1 MNLTHLHNIIL
12 IIIIYSLCALNNA
25 YAQSTI
31 DYKPLLDSLDYLV
44 NNTKNDD
51 AICYGEE
58 LLDAYGDDLYEHQD
72 TLLGHI
78 YNQIGAAYFNNFDTK
93 IAQIYYKKT
102 IALLSSA
109 PLNVILIKAHDL
121 MGNSYK
127 HQKDFSK
134 AEKHLNAALAMLD
147 QLPYEAPKRK
157 AVVLKSIA
165 SLKYRQGD
173 LNLAE
178 DLLIQANT
186 LIETTGSKHLISSAR
201 IKHDLATIK
210 GHKALYHESIK
221 YFKEAYE
228 PLSAYDINHPSN
240 GIMLMNI
247 GVIYIQIGK
256 FSEAEKYLKRN
267 LDLYVNAYG
276 YESTETASVYTRL
289 GLLHLK
295 SFNYKKA
302 IADFNEALQIASKV
316 NKDDFKVLTLAYLGL
331 AEAYLTQGDYEKGIL
346 YYKKNIDLLTTVYG
360 KNHHFLSHSYNQL
373 GHAYLKTRNHVDALA
388 AFQTTKKLF
397 PTNKLDHLYG
407 KVYLIAGQYENAISS
422 LTKALSLDQQPT
434 DIITILTDL
443 GQAYKEIKKTD
454 KAIEYYTTA
463 LQEIDQFYKDDTPT
477 KAKVY
482 INLADIYISN
492 NNESQALSYLNRA
505 AKCINYEPDATNNFQ
520 STSDLFVLL
529 DLLDVNT
536 RYYKMQYNSNPSE
549 ENKKILLNEFQTIFS
564 LIDFIQKQIAVSASK
579 QKILAD
585 SYRLFENAIDFLT
598 SINNSDAIAEAFRL
612 TEKSKNIL
620 LSESLRIS
628 QAEDVAGIPTSD
640 LEQEYNLNARL
651 AYYQHK
657 LQEEKHEKASPSDSL
672 ISIYQDSIFNIKKE
686 NEQLIT
692 RFEKRYPAYYDLK
705 YAHNTLSLPSIQK
718 KLKPDE
724 SLLEYF
730 VGDSS
735 IYIFIV
741 QQGKAQIKKVRKDFP
756 LKELVQQM
764 RESTYNYWIN
774 FEKPDSV
781 FTASKVAYCQA
792 AYQLYQSLIEP
803 VSDGLTK
810 KLIII
815 PDDILALL
823 PFDALLSES
832 TDHTQDYFEF
842 PYLINKYTISYDYS
856 ASIHYQSKKSP
867 SKSQYSFLGFAPQF
881 EETMTAKNR
890 SIDEIRNSLSKLNH
904 NEKEVE
910 NIDAL
915 FNGKVFIGETATKAQ
930 FLDHAKKA
938 YLLHLA
944 THGKANEQVG
954 DQSFIAF
961 SEIIDST
968 TYNDRLYVRELYKL
982 DLNAAMVVLS
992 ACETGLGELR
1002 KGEGIISLSRGF
1014 TFAGAQSVIP
1024 SLWQVNDQ
1032 ATAEFMA
1039 TFYRTLK
1046 TGLPKDEA
1054 LRIAKIQS
1062 IENVQTAPPFF
1073 WAAFVPIGNMD
1084 PIADRW
1090 DISPLWII
1098 LIIIPIGFLF
1108 MAFRNKSKKA

>member
-1 MNLTHLHNIIL
+1 MNLTHIHNTIL
-12 IIIIYSLCALNNA
+12 IISIYSLCALNNA

-31 DYKPLLDSLDYLV
+31 DYKPLLDSLDHLV
-44 NNTKNDD
+44 NNTKNHD

-58 LLDAYGDDLYEHQD
+58 LLDTYLDDLYEYQD

-78 YNQIGAAYFNNFDTK
+78 YNQIGAAYFNNIDTK
-93 IAQIYYKKT
+93 TAQIYYKKT
-102 IALLSSA
+102 IALLSDATPSVA
-109 PLNVILIKAHDL
+109 LIDAHDL

-127 HQKDFSK
+127 NQKDFSE
-134 AEKHLNAALAMLD
+134 AEKHLNTALAMFD
-147 QLPYEAPKRK
+147 HLPYKTSKREAI
-157 AVVLKSIA
+157 VLKSMA
-165 SLKYRQGD
+165 KLKYYQGD
-173 LNLAE
+173 FNLAE
-178 DLLIQANT
+178 ELLIKANT
-186 LIETTGSKHLISSAR
+186 LIETVAPSHLISSAR
-201 IKHDLATIK
+201 IKHDLAFIK
-210 GHKALYHESIK
+210 GQKAQYHESIK
-221 YFKEAYE
+221 YFKEALKT
-228 PLSAYDINHPSN
+228 LSTHDPNHPSN
-240 GIMLMNI
+240 GTMLMNL
-247 GVIYIQIGK
+247 GVMYIEMGR

-276 YESTETASVYTRL
+276 FESIETASVYNRI

-302 IADFNEALQIASKV
+302 IANFNEALQISSKV
-316 NKDDFKVLTLAYLGL
+316 DKDGFSVLTLAYLGL

-346 YYKKNIDLLTTVYG
+346 YYQKNIDLLSAFYG
-360 KNHHFLSHSYNQL
+360 NNHHFLSYSYNQL
-373 GHAYLKTRNHVDALA
+373 GQAYLKTRNHIDALI
-388 AFQTTKKLF
+388 AFQTAKNLF
-397 PTNKLDHLYG
+397 PNNKLDHAYG

-422 LTKALSLDQQPT
+422 LTKALSFDQQPT
-434 DIITILTDL
+434 DAITTLTDL
-443 GQAYKEIKKTD
+443 GQAYKHIKKFD

-463 LQEIDQFYKDDTPT
+463 LQEINQFYTDDTPT
-477 KAKVY
+477 KSKVY
-482 INLADIYISN
+482 INLADIYISTN
-492 NNESQALSYLNRA
+492 DKSQALSYLNRA
-505 AKCINYEPDATNNFQ
+505 AECINYKPDATNNFQ

-536 RYYKMQYNSNPSE
+536 RYYKMQYDSNSSE
-549 ENKKILLNEFQTIFS
+549 ENQKILLNEFQTIFS
-564 LIDFIQKQIAVSASK
+564 LIDYIQEQVAASASK

-628 QAEDVAGIPTSD
+628 QAEDVAGIPTSELD
-640 LEQEYNLNARL
+640 QEYNLNARL

-657 LQEEKHEKASPSDSL
+657 LQEEKYEKASPSDSL
-672 ISIYQDSIFNIKKE
+672 ISIYQDSVFNIKKE
-686 NEQLIT
+686 NEQLIA
-692 RFEKRYPAYYDLK
+692 RFEKQYPAYYDLK
-705 YAHNTLSLPSIQK
+705 YDHKTLSLSSIQK

-803 VSDGLTK
+803 VSAGLTK

-823 PFDALLSES
+823 PFDALLSKS

-856 ASIHYQSKKSP
+856 ASIHYQSKKPP

-904 NEKEVE
+904 NEEEVQ
-910 NIDAL
+910 NISAF

-930 FLDHAKKA
+930 FLDYAKKA

-1039 TFYRTLK
+1039 TFYQALK

-1054 LRIAKIQS
+1054 LRVAKIQS

-1073 WAAFVPIGNMD
+1073 WAAFVPIGNME
-1084 PIADRW
+1084 PIANRW
-1090 DISPLWII
+1090 DKSPLWIALIALLIGI
-1098 LIIIPIGFLF
+1098 LFI
-1108 MAFRNKSKKA
+1108 AFRNKSRKA